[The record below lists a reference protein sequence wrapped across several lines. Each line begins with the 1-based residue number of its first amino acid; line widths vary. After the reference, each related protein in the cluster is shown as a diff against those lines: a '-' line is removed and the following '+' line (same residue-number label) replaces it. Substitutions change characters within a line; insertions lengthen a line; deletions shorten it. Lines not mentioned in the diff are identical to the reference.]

1 MVYFRYSKRREL
13 NTMTTNNKTYY
24 ILSAGLLIIFAII
37 CGYVIGERSATPEP
51 VEVVKY
57 VEVQK
62 EQAFDTTSIE
72 QAWCGGFTD
81 GTVRMVGA
89 WWYADGVV
97 EDEQGQ
103 LWGIEQNIDKED
115 FLLLWIADNNTPD
128 KTTDDIIIKVWREAY

>member
-1 MVYFRYSKRREL
+1 M
-13 NTMTTNNKTYY
+13 TNNKNYFIVSIT
-24 ILSAGLLIIFAII
+24 LLAII
-37 CGYVIGERSATPEP
+37 IAICGCAIDRLIAPAET

-57 VEVQK
+57 VEIQK
-62 EQAFDTTSIE
+62 EQMFDTTPIE
-72 QAWCGGFTD
+72 QAWCGGFSD

-89 WWYADGVV
+89 WWYADGMV

-103 LWGIEQNIDKED
+103 LWGIEEDITQED

>member
-1 MVYFRYSKRREL
+1 
-13 NTMTTNNKTYY
+13 MTTNKNYY
-24 ILSAGLLIIFAII
+24 IASSILVAILIAI
-37 CGYVIGERSATPEP
+37 CGYALGQRNAPVET

-62 EQAFDTTSIE
+62 EQAFDTTPIE

-103 LWGIEQNIDKED
+103 LWGIEQDIDKED

>member
-1 MVYFRYSKRREL
+1 
-13 NTMTTNNKTYY
+13 MTTNKKTYF
-24 ILSAGLLIIFAII
+24 ILSTGLLISLAII
-37 CGYVIGERSATPEP
+37 CGYVLGKRNATPEP
-51 VEVVKY
+51 VAVVKY

-62 EQAFDTTSIE
+62 EQMFDTTPIE

-103 LWGIEQNIDKED
+103 LWGIEQTIDKED

-128 KTTDDIIIKVWREAY
+128 KVTDDIIIKVWREAY

>member
-1 MVYFRYSKRREL
+1 
-13 NTMTTNNKTYY
+13 MTTNNKTYY
-24 ILSAGLLIIFAII
+24 ILSAAMLIILALI
-37 CGYVIGERSATPEP
+37 CGYVIGARSIEPEA

-62 EQAFDTTSIE
+62 EQAFDTTTIE
-72 QAWCGGFTD
+72 QTWCGGFND

-103 LWGIEQNIDKED
+103 LWGIEQSIDKED

>member
-1 MVYFRYSKRREL
+1 
-13 NTMTTNNKTYY
+13 MTTNNKIYCV
-24 ILSAGLLIIFAII
+24 LSAGLLIVLALI
-37 CGYVIGERSATPEP
+37 CGYAIGTQSVEPET

-57 VEVQK
+57 VEVQE
-62 EQAFDTTSIE
+62 EQAFDITPIE
-72 QAWCGGFTD
+72 QAWCGDFED

-89 WWYADGVV
+89 WWYADGVI

>member
-1 MVYFRYSKRREL
+1 
-13 NTMTTNNKTYY
+13 MTTNNKTYY
-24 ILSAGLLIIFAII
+24 ILSAGLLIVLAIFIGHAI
-37 CGYVIGERSATPEP
+37 VERITPEP

-62 EQAFDTTSIE
+62 EQAFDTTPIE

-103 LWGIEQNIDKED
+103 LWGIEQSIDKED

-128 KTTDDIIIKVWREAY
+128 KPTDDIIIKVWREAY

>member
-1 MVYFRYSKRREL
+1 MI
-13 NTMTTNNKTYY
+13 TNNKNCY
-24 ILSAGLLIIFAII
+24 IAFSILMAILTTI
-37 CGYVIGERSATPEP
+37 CGYTFGKRNATPEP

-62 EQAFDTTSIE
+62 EQMFDTTPIE
-72 QAWCGGFTD
+72 QAWCGNFED

-103 LWGIEQNIDKED
+103 LWGIEQTIDKED

>member
-1 MVYFRYSKRREL
+1 
-13 NTMTTNNKTYY
+13 MTTNNKTYY
-24 ILSAGLLIIFAII
+24 ILSAGLLIVLALL
-37 CGYVIGERSATPEP
+37 CGYVIGKRSVEPET

-62 EQAFDTTSIE
+62 EQAFDTSIIE
-72 QAWCGGFTD
+72 QEWCGGFTD
-81 GTVRMVGA
+81 GTVRMIGA
-89 WWYADGVV
+89 WWCADGVV

>member
-1 MVYFRYSKRREL
+1 
-13 NTMTTNNKTYY
+13 MTTNKNYY
-24 ILSAGLLIIFAII
+24 IASGILLAIFIAI
-37 CGYVIGERSATPEP
+37 CGYTIGMRSVEPET

-62 EQAFDTTSIE
+62 EQAFDTTPIE

-103 LWGIEQNIDKED
+103 LWGIEQSIDKED

>member
-1 MVYFRYSKRREL
+1 MKIKRDDVAITVWTVVGMML
-13 NTMTTNNKTYY
+13 VVMM
-24 ILSAGLLIIFAII
+24 ILFAGNCFVTASAGQVEQEPII
-37 CGYVIGERSATPEP
+37 
-51 VEVVKY
+51 KY

-62 EQAFDTTSIE
+62 QGGFDTSIIE
-72 QAWCGGFTD
+72 SMWCGGFED

-103 LWGIEQNIDKED
+103 LWGIEQSISTDD

-128 KTTDDIIIKVWREAY
+128 NTTDDIVIKVWREAY

>member
-1 MVYFRYSKRREL
+1 
-13 NTMTTNNKTYY
+13 MTTNNKTYY
-24 ILSAGLLIIFAII
+24 IAFGILLTILTAI
-37 CGYVIGERSATPEP
+37 CGYTIGQKSAPVKT

-62 EQAFDTTSIE
+62 EQMFDTTPIE
-72 QAWCGGFTD
+72 QAWCGNFED